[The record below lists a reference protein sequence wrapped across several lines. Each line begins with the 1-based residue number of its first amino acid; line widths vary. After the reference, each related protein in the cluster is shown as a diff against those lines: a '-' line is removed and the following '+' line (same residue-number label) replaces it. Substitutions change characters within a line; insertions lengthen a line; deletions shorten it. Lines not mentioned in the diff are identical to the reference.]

1 MADVPYT
8 PYPTVENTGNL
19 GPGFGV
25 RATPEDAGAAV
36 GRAMQR
42 TGKIAQDL
50 TAQYMEEA
58 SEAKAN
64 DILANQWAPTIAK
77 MRVDYDSLQ
86 GQDKVHGYQAY
97 LNGLKNLQKE
107 LTEKEGNSHTKK
119 LVLSDTT
126 KQIVSETHSATAGL
140 AAWQKQFNNQTTKEL
155 IYARNGYVANNYN
168 NPEVVKSV
176 TTGNDALITKQF
188 IDNGVDPNTPEGA
201 AQIDNARRTVRG
213 EMAVGMITRAVQSGD
228 MSTANSL
235 RAEYGTVIPGYQQIQ
250 IDNLLGVENL
260 RQTSVQSVR
269 ALKSGNPLP
278 QPMGLPPVKIQASLA
293 RAAQAEGVD
302 PNTALAYL
310 SIESSN
316 GTNLGKR
323 GTILQDKE
331 GGTLE
336 DQIARAP
343 KQIRASEEIA
353 GNALGRPALPWEG
366 YVVHQQGSG
375 GGAELLK
382 DSQKPLEQQ
391 ALAIDVL
398 RQFEGKEKGYNA
410 YAAIVENGGNATMT
424 SGQFT
429 DFIRQRYDNHARM
442 STIQIASSG
451 EIMTDAGQA
460 ILSAHEGRTPPLQ
473 PAANPIQAL
482 QNYERQF
489 SSYIAKANA
498 IPNTEVRKAVIAS
511 MEEDLQNYRTEE
523 GAYKSAIQHEAQQL
537 AVRPDFTSTDQIPAE
552 LKAKLLDMP
561 QTMVYMQE
569 RAKWNQENASGAI
582 TKDMREYGVGY
593 LDALKGI
600 NASDGAPNRITDIAQ
615 LQARIG
621 KDITV
626 QGYEWLSKKLEESR
640 SPDKAAENRMF
651 GAVLDAGKEML
662 LDDKEQWP
670 SALVAITNLD
680 ERLKAEKIPASE
692 RYSGI
697 ENKNSVLHALDPF
710 IMQEQSAT
718 AVQDALSKID
728 KPSWLFNLSPKRA
741 ALTRKIINNFED
753 GLYSGDDAAK
763 AEGYNVLK
771 RGVTEGYLDREN
783 FINLAIAYG
792 YAKPPR
798 KKEE

>member
-25 RATPEDAGAAV
+25 RATPEDAGAGV

-50 TAQYMEEA
+50 TAQYMKEA

-64 DILANQWAPTIAK
+64 DILANQWAPTMAK

-86 GQDKVHGYQAY
+86 GPDKVHGYQAY
-97 LNGLKNLQKE
+97 LDGLKNFQKE
-107 LTEKEGNSHTKK
+107 ITEKEGNSYTKN
-119 LVLSDTT
+119 LIQDYTT
-126 KQIVSETHSATAGL
+126 KQIVDQTKSATAGL

-155 IYARNGYVANNYN
+155 IYAQNSHVANNYN

-176 TTGNDALITKQF
+176 TNGNDALITKQF

-201 AQIDNARRTVRG
+201 AQIQDAQRTVRG

-235 RAEYGTVIPGYQQIQ
+235 RAEYGTAIPGYQQIQ

-260 RQTSVQSVR
+260 RQTSVQSVQ

-293 RAAQAEGVD
+293 RTAQLEGVD

-410 YAAIVENGGNATMT
+410 YAAIIENGGNATMT
-424 SGQFT
+424 TGQFT
-429 DFIRQRYDNHARM
+429 DFIRQKYESHAKR
-442 STIQIASSG
+442 STIQLASSG
-451 EIMTDAGQA
+451 EIMNDAGQA

-482 QNYERQF
+482 QNYETLYPL
-489 SSYIAKANA
+489 YIAKAKA
-498 IPNTEVRKAVIAS
+498 IPNTEVRKSVIAS

-561 QTMVYMQE
+561 ETMHMMKVRARENLSDGGGGISKDKQTYGLE
-569 RAKWNQENASGAI
+569 YFNLFRKYADGEI
-582 TKDMREYGVGY
+582 TSLPQLYPY
-593 LDALKGI
+593 LDNGLTVAGLNQFKSMMDSPRTPEAKSEAEMQKIFLEKARKSLVLSGRDINGLDKFSAFQAWFFPAYDKAKSEGKSSDSLLNADSPDYMGKGI
-600 NASDGAPNRITDIAQ
+600 AAF
-615 LQARIG
+615 
-621 KDITV
+621 K
-626 QGYEWLSKKLEESR
+626 R
-640 SPDKAAENRMF
+640 STA
-651 GAVLDAGKEML
+651 
-662 LDDKEQWP
+662 
-670 SALVAITNLD
+670 
-680 ERLKAEKIPASE
+680 ERLKDRLADPMEYAPPVKTEVELIDDVK
-692 RYSGI
+692 SGKMTK
-697 ENKNSVLHALDPF
+697 EQHK
-710 IMQEQSAT
+710 QE
-718 AVQDALSKID
+718 LI
-728 KPSWLFNLSPKRA
+728 
-741 ALTRKIINNFED
+741 
-753 GLYSGDDAAK
+753 
-763 AEGYNVLK
+763 K
-771 RGVTEGYLDREN
+771 RGLIRAE
-783 FINLAIAYG
+783 
-792 YAKPPR
+792 
-798 KKEE
+798 